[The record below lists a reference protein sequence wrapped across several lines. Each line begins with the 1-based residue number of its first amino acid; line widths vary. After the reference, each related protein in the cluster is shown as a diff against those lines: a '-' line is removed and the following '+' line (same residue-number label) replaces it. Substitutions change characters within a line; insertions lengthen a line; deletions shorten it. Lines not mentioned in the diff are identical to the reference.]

1 MDQFEENKYKKTATA
16 CKEITWTLQR
26 MLSQHINVIKYQG
39 NDKIIKLDVLNLTRF
54 QDFKKY
60 EGRALMK
67 CAIKQEKKKLE
78 AFD

>member
-1 MDQFEENKYKKTATA
+1 
-16 CKEITWTLQR
+16 
-26 MLSQHINVIKYQG
+26 MLSQHNINVIKYQG

-67 CAIKQEKKKLE
+67 CAIKQEKKKWRHLINRP
-78 AFD
+78 